1 MKVIK
6 LKRKLLKLLFT
17 CILIIGL
24 TGCSSK
30 ENEIEKPNKTNIEEK
45 INVDEKVLNSTVNIY
60 TATNDFGAGF
70 SYDNYII
77 TNYHVVYGTDDITVV
92 TYSKDE
98 YKASIVGFDSESDIA
113 VLKIDASIPSLET
126 KDSDEVQIGEE
137 VTAIGNPNGD
147 LSFSKAK
154 GRVLDANL
162 ELVKNID
169 KNKKYIWYDGN
180 AITGYSGG
188 PVYDNKGK
196 VIGILNLKYVGDLSQ
211 YDFDNLCGIIPMN
224 QAKTVINNIIKR

>member
-1 MKVIK
+1 M
-6 LKRKLLKLLFT
+6 KRKVLNLLFI

-30 ENEIEKPNKTNIEEK
+30 ENDVEKPNKTNIQEK

-60 TATNDFGAGF
+60 TSNDFGAGF
-70 SYDNYII
+70 AYDNYII
-77 TNYHVVYGTDDITVV
+77 TNYHVVYDTYDITVV

-98 YKASIVGFDSESDIA
+98 YKASLVGFDYESDIA
-113 VLKIDASIPSLET
+113 VLKIDNSIESLELG
-126 KDSDEVQIGEE
+126 DSDKVKIGEE

-154 GRVLDANL
+154 GKVLDVDQ
-162 ELVKNID
+162 ELLNKID
-169 KNKKYIWYDGN
+169 KNRKYIWYDGN
-180 AITGYSGG
+180 AISGYSGG

-196 VIGILNLKYVGDLSQ
+196 IIGILNTRYIEDLSQ
-211 YDFDNLCGIIPMN
+211 YDFDNLCGIIPIN
-224 QAKTVINNIIKR
+224 RVKTIINNIISNQ